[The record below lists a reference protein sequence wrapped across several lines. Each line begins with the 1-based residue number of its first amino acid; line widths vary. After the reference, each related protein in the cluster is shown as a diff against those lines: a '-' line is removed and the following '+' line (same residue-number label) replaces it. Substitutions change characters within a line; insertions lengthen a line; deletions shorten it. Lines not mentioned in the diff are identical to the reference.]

1 MHFVLIVIRQKTV
14 VATDLQKKKFSD
26 IFFIGNNL
34 EERWMMWALFYG
46 ALSFDSSL
54 N

>member
-14 VATDLQKKKFSD
+14 VATDLQKKFSD